1 MRAGESSAVTD
12 DALRAVS
19 MNQTVRTS
27 AVNQVAIVPVRL
39 GTEVVGS
46 LGLSGEA
53 LSETVLKSIGS
64 LLSVVLERV
73 QAGEKLIVVN
83 RELEQRHQQVEQ

>member
-1 MRAGESSAVTD
+1 
-12 DALRAVS
+12 

-83 RELEQRHQQVEQ
+83 RELEQRHQQVEQQ